1 MTNKQVAAAEE
12 MGLLI
17 DYKEIKQ
24 LRDVKPAVT
33 RLLKMQ
39 GERKELEADLAVMKK
54 RESGVKD
61 EIEAAMMA
69 ADVESFR
76 CGNRRVTRVEQTRT
90 KLDKEKL
97 LKLGVG
103 VALIKKATV
112 ITSQYSYLKL
122 SEIKD
127 G

>member
-1 MTNKQVAAAEE
+1 MTNKQISDAEE
-12 MGLLI
+12 MGVLVS
-17 DYKEIKQ
+17 YKEIKE
-24 LRDVKPAVT
+24 LKDVKPAVT

-76 CGNRRVTRVEQTRT
+76 CGDRRVTRVEQVRT

-97 LKLGVG
+97 LKLGVT
-103 VALIKKATV
+103 VAELKKATV
-112 ITSQYSYLKL
+112 VTSQYSYLKL
-122 SEIKD
+122 TEIKE
-127 G
+127 